1 MKKKTIIKIGDNVCI
16 QIKKGLFDKGYK
28 LTYSSKIYKVIEIE
42 NDEAVLTD
50 DKREKLKN
58 LMVVNGTDIS
68 TNKINEEEKKA
79 VVERKS
85 EKRRDLLI
93 R

>member
-1 MKKKTIIKIGDNVCI
+1 
-16 QIKKGLFDKGYK
+16 
-28 LTYSSKIYKVIEIE
+28 
-42 NDEAVLTD
+42 
-50 DKREKLKN
+50 
-58 LMVVNGTDIS
+58 MVVNGTDIS
-68 TNKINEEEKKA
+68 TNKINEEEKKG